1 MSVAVTQGIR
11 IEVRAE
17 FRPDRSS
24 AAARRYL
31 FTYTV
36 RIANEGQEP
45 AQLASR
51 HWIITDANGQHEE
64 VRGEGVVAQKPRPGP
79 GDRFDYTSFCIL
91 KTPFGLMRGA
101 YLMARDDGR
110 TFEADIAPFTLAIP
124 GALN

>member
-1 MSVAVTQGIR
+1 MSVALSHGIR
-11 IEVRAE
+11 VEVRSE
-17 FRPDRSS
+17 FRPERSAP
-24 AAARRYL
+24 AAGRFL

-64 VRGEGVVAQKPRPGP
+64 VRGEGVVGQKPRLGP

-91 KTPFGLMRGA
+91 KTPFGSMRGS
-101 YLMARDDGR
+101 YQMVREDGR
-110 TFEADIAPFTLAIP
+110 TFDAEIAPFTLMVP

>member
-36 RIANEGQEP
+36 RIANDGPEAAKLE
-45 AQLASR
+45 SR
-51 HWIITDANGQHEE
+51 HGIITDANGQREE
-64 VRGEGVVAQKPRPGP
+64 VRGEGVVGQKPRLDSGET
-79 GDRFDYTSFCIL
+79 FDYTSFCIL
-91 KTPFGLMRGA
+91 KTPFGSMRGA

-110 TFEADIAPFTLAIP
+110 TFEADIAPFTLAAP
-124 GALN
+124 GSLN

>member
-1 MSVAVTQGIR
+1 MSVALSHGIR
-11 IEVRAE
+11 VEVRSE
-17 FRPDRSS
+17 FRPERSAP
-24 AAARRYL
+24 AAGRFL

-36 RIANEGQEP
+36 RIANEGQEA

-64 VRGEGVVAQKPRPGP
+64 VRGEGVVGQKPRLGP

-91 KTPFGLMRGA
+91 KTPFGSMRGS
-101 YLMARDDGR
+101 YQMVREDGR
-110 TFEADIAPFTLAIP
+110 TFDAEIAPFTLMIP

>member
-1 MSVAVTQGIR
+1 MSVALTHGIR
-11 IEVRAE
+11 VEVRSE
-17 FRPDRSS
+17 FRPERSAP
-24 AAARRYL
+24 AAGRFL

-36 RIANEGQEP
+36 RIANEGREA

-64 VRGEGVVAQKPRPGP
+64 VRGEGVVGQKPRLGP

-91 KTPFGLMRGA
+91 KTPFGSMRGS
-101 YLMARDDGR
+101 YQMVREDGR
-110 TFEADIAPFTLAIP
+110 TFEAEIAPFTLMVP